1 MKSTWL
7 KGRRAPLAL
16 AVVLLAVLATLAFV
30 LSGPG
35 GSGQDAAPQV
45 VGETSAVE
53 PSTGAPG
60 ASRAEAEGGAAVE
73 GMPKVDPVS
82 IDVPKIGAKSTLV
95 PLGLNAD
102 NTVEV
107 PPVTQPMQA
116 GWYVNGPTPGEVG
129 PSVILGH
136 VDGNKQQGIFFRL
149 KELAPGDKVSVA
161 RKDGT
166 TAEFAVTKVERVPK
180 DKFPTDAVYGDTT
193 EPELRLITCGGVFDK
208 VAHNYLDNIIV
219 FARLIAR

>member
-1 MKSTWL
+1 MKSTWIR
-7 KGRRAPLAL
+7 GRGAPLAL

-35 GSGQDAAPQV
+35 ETGQAAPPGDVSQA
-45 VGETSAVE
+45 ET
-53 PSTGAPG
+53 PP
-60 ASRAEAEGGAAVE
+60 AEQGVPADGGTVVE
-73 GMPKVDPVS
+73 GMPKADPVS
-82 IDVPKIGAKSTLV
+82 IDVPKIEAKSSLV

-107 PPVTQPMQA
+107 PPVTRPMQA
-116 GWYVNGPTPGEVG
+116 GWYENGPTPGEVG

-136 VDGNKQQGIFFRL
+136 VDGNKQKGIFFRL
-149 KELAPGDKVSVA
+149 KELAPGDKVSVG

-166 TAEFAVTKVERVPK
+166 TAEFAVTKVERVAK

-193 EPELRLITCGGVFDK
+193 APELRLITCGGVFDK
-208 VAHNYLDNIIV
+208 ASRNYLDNIIV

>member
-1 MKSTWL
+1 MKANWVRR
-7 KGRRAPLAL
+7 RRAPLVL
-16 AVVLLAVLATLAFV
+16 AAVLLAVLATLAIV

-35 GSGQDAAPQV
+35 ETGQAAPP
-45 VGETSAVE
+45 A
-53 PSTGAPG
+53 STERTEVPVAPG
-60 ASRAEAEGGAAVE
+60 SEPEAEPVG
-73 GMPKVDPVS
+73 GMPKADPVS
-82 IDVPKIGAKSTLV
+82 IDVPKIEAKSSLI

-102 NTVEV
+102 NTIEV
-107 PPVTQPMQA
+107 PPVTRPLQA

-136 VDGNKQQGIFFRL
+136 VDGNKQKGIFFRL

-166 TAEFAVTKVERVPK
+166 TAEFAVTKVERVAK
-180 DKFPTDAVYGDTT
+180 DKFPTDAVYGDTA

-208 VAHNYLDNIIV
+208 ASRNYLDNIIV

>member
-7 KGRRAPLAL
+7 RGRRALLLLLAL
-16 AVVLLAVLATLAFV
+16 SLLAVLATLAFV
-30 LSGPG
+30 LSGPRDP
-35 GSGQDAAPQV
+35 GQAAPRQV
-45 VGETSAVE
+45 ATQNQE
-53 PSTGAPG
+53 PGAAPG
-60 ASRAEAEGGAAVE
+60 TEGGASAE
-73 GMPKVDPVS
+73 GMTKVDPVS
-82 IDVPKIGAKSTLV
+82 IDVPKIDAKSSLI
-95 PLGLNAD
+95 PLGLNPD

-116 GWYVNGPTPGEVG
+116 GWYMNGPTPGEVG

-136 VDGNKQQGIFFRL
+136 VDGNKQKGIFFRL
-149 KELAPGDKVSVA
+149 KELTPGDKVSVA

-180 DKFPTDAVYGDTT
+180 DKFPTEAVYGDTT

-208 VAHNYLDNIIV
+208 ASRNYLDNIIV

>member
-1 MKSTWL
+1 MTSTWWR
-7 KGRRAPLAL
+7 GRRAPLVL
-16 AVVLLAVLATLAFV
+16 VVVLLVVLATLVVV

-35 GSGQDAAPQV
+35 EPGQAAPPQV
-45 VGETSAVE
+45 TERSVAPVE
-53 PSTGAPG
+53 PSAGPE
-60 ASRAEAEGGAAVE
+60 REAVAGGMAKA
-73 GMPKVDPVS
+73 DPVS
-82 IDVPKIGAKSTLV
+82 IDVPKIEAKSSLV

-116 GWYVNGPTPGEVG
+116 GWYVHGPTPGEVG

-136 VDGNKQQGIFFRL
+136 VDGNKQKGIFFRL
-149 KELAPGDKVSVA
+149 KELAPGDQVSIA

-166 TAEFAVTKVERVPK
+166 TAEFAVTKVERVAK

-208 VAHNYLDNIIV
+208 ASHNYLDNIIV
-219 FARLIAR
+219 FARLLAR

>member
-7 KGRRAPLAL
+7 RGRRALLLLAL
-16 AVVLLAVLATLAFV
+16 SLVAVLAALALV
-30 LSGPG
+30 LSGPRDP
-35 GSGQDAAPQV
+35 GQAAPPPAAAQHQ
-45 VGETSAVE
+45 E
-53 PSTGAPG
+53 PSAAPE
-60 ASRAEAEGGAAVE
+60 SEGGASAE
-73 GMPKVDPVS
+73 GMAKVDPVS
-82 IDVPKIGAKSTLV
+82 IDVPRIEAKSSLI

-107 PPVTQPMQA
+107 PPITQPMQA
-116 GWYVNGPTPGEVG
+116 GWYVHGPTPGEIG

-136 VDGNKQQGIFFRL
+136 VDGNKQKGIFFRL
-149 KELAPGDKVSVA
+149 KELMPGDKVSVA

-180 DKFPTDAVYGDTT
+180 DKFPTDAVYGDTA

-208 VAHNYLDNIIV
+208 ASHNYLDNIIV
-219 FARLIAR
+219 FARLVR

>member
-1 MKSTWL
+1 MKSTWWR
-7 KGRRAPLAL
+7 GRRAPLVL

-35 GSGQDAAPQV
+35 ETGQAAAPQAV
-45 VGETSAVE
+45 ASQAETPSAE
-53 PSTGAPG
+53 PSEPDVPVAD
-60 ASRAEAEGGAAVE
+60 GGAAVE
-73 GMPKVDPVS
+73 GMPKAEPVS

-129 PSVILGH
+129 PSVVLGH
-136 VDGNKQQGIFFRL
+136 VDGNKQPGIFFRL
-149 KELAPGDKVSVA
+149 RELAPGDKVSVA
-161 RKDGT
+161 RKDGK
-166 TAEFAVTKVERVPK
+166 TAEFAVTKVERVAK

-193 EPELRLITCGGVFDK
+193 APELRLITCGGVFDK
-208 VAHNYLDNIIV
+208 ASHNYLDNIIV
-219 FARLIAR
+219 FARLIQR

>member
-7 KGRRAPLAL
+7 RGWRAPLAL
-16 AVVLLAVLATLAFV
+16 AVVLLAILATLAFV

-35 GSGQDAAPQV
+35 ETGQAAAPQV
-45 VGETSAVE
+45 AGETSAAV
-53 PSTGAPG
+53 PSSVPRAPG
-60 ASRAEAEGGAAVE
+60 TEAEGGAAVE
-73 GMPKVDPVS
+73 GMPKADPVS
-82 IDVPKIGAKSTLV
+82 IDVPKIEAKSSLI
-95 PLGLNAD
+95 PLGLNPD

-116 GWYVNGPTPGEVG
+116 GWYLNGPTPGEVG

-136 VDGNKQQGIFFRL
+136 VDGNKQKGIFFRL
-149 KELAPGDKVSVA
+149 KELAPGDKVSIA

-166 TAEFAVTKVERVPK
+166 TAEFTVTKVERVAK

-193 EPELRLITCGGVFDK
+193 APELRLITCGGFFDK
-208 VAHNYLDNIIV
+208 ASHNYLDNIIV
-219 FARLIAR
+219 FARLNAR

>member
-1 MKSTWL
+1 MKSTWWR
-7 KGRRAPLAL
+7 GRRAPLVL

-35 GSGQDAAPQV
+35 ETGQAAPQV
-45 VGETSAVE
+45 AASQAETSSAAPVE
-53 PSTGAPG
+53 SGAPTD
-60 ASRAEAEGGAAVE
+60 GGAAVE
-73 GMPKVDPVS
+73 GMPKADPVS
-82 IDVPKIGAKSTLV
+82 IDVPKIEAKSSLV

-116 GWYVNGPTPGEVG
+116 GWYEHGPTPGEVG

-136 VDGNKQQGIFFRL
+136 VDGNKQKGIFFRL
-149 KELAPGDKVSVA
+149 KELVPGDKVSIA

-166 TAEFAVTKVERVPK
+166 TAEFAVTKVERVAK

-193 EPELRLITCGGVFDK
+193 APELRLITCGGVFDK
-208 VAHNYLDNIIV
+208 ASHNYLDNIIV

>member
-1 MKSTWL
+1 MKSTWIR
-7 KGRRAPLAL
+7 GRQALLAL

-35 GSGQDAAPQV
+35 ETGQAAPQGV
-45 VGETSAVE
+45 TSRPETPSAE
-53 PSTGAPG
+53 QGAP
-60 ASRAEAEGGAAVE
+60 ADGGAVGE
-73 GMPKVDPVS
+73 GMPKADPVS
-82 IDVPKIGAKSTLV
+82 IDVPKIEAKSSLV

-116 GWYVNGPTPGEVG
+116 GWYKNGPTPGEVG

-136 VDGNKQQGIFFRL
+136 VDGNKQKGIFFRL
-149 KELAPGDKVSVA
+149 KELAPGDKVSIA

-166 TAEFAVTKVERVPK
+166 TAEFAVTKVERVAK

-208 VAHNYLDNIIV
+208 ASHNYLDNIIV

>member
-1 MKSTWL
+1 MKSTWWR
-7 KGRRAPLAL
+7 GRRAPLVL
-16 AVVLLAVLATLAFV
+16 VVVLVAVLATVVVV

-35 GSGQDAAPQV
+35 ETGQAASPQVTQQAAAPMAPSAEPQ
-45 VGETSAVE
+45 GE
-53 PSTGAPG
+53 
-60 ASRAEAEGGAAVE
+60 AAD
-73 GMPKVDPVS
+73 GMPKADPVS
-82 IDVPKIGAKSTLV
+82 IDVPKIEAKSSLV

-136 VDGNKQQGIFFRL
+136 VDGNKQKGIFFRL
-149 KELAPGDKVSVA
+149 KELAPGDKVSIA

-166 TAEFAVTKVERVPK
+166 TAEFAVTKVERVAK

-208 VAHNYLDNIIV
+208 ASHNYLDNIIV
-219 FARLIAR
+219 FARLLVR

>member
-1 MKSTWL
+1 MKA
-7 KGRRAPLAL
+7 RQVPLVL
-16 AVVLLAVLATLAFV
+16 AAALLAVLATLAVV

-35 GSGQDAAPQV
+35 ETGQAAPPA
-45 VGETSAVE
+45 SVE
-53 PSTGAPG
+53 RTDVPVAPSDEPQ
-60 ASRAEAEGGAAVE
+60 AEPAA
-73 GMPKVDPVS
+73 GMPKADPVS
-82 IDVPKIGAKSTLV
+82 IDLPKIDAKSSLI

-102 NTVEV
+102 NTIEV
-107 PPVTQPMQA
+107 PPVTQPLQA
-116 GWYVNGPTPGEVG
+116 GWYVHGPTPGEIG
-129 PSVILGH
+129 PSVVLGH
-136 VDGNKQQGIFFRL
+136 VDGNKQKGIFFRL

-166 TAEFAVTKVERVPK
+166 TAEFAVTKVERVAK

-208 VAHNYLDNIIV
+208 ASRNYLDNIIV

>member
-1 MKSTWL
+1 MKANWMR
-7 KGRRAPLAL
+7 GRRAPLVL
-16 AVVLLAVLATLAFV
+16 AAVLLAVLATLAIV

-35 GSGQDAAPQV
+35 ETGQAAPPV
-45 VGETSAVE
+45 SAERTEVPVAPSNEPVAEPVG
-53 PSTGAPG
+53 
-60 ASRAEAEGGAAVE
+60 
-73 GMPKVDPVS
+73 GMPKADPVS
-82 IDVPKIGAKSTLV
+82 IDVPKIEAKSSLI

-102 NTVEV
+102 NTIEV
-107 PPVTQPMQA
+107 PPVTRPLQA

-136 VDGNKQQGIFFRL
+136 VDGNKQKGIFFRL

-166 TAEFAVTKVERVPK
+166 TAEFAVTKVERVAK
-180 DKFPTDAVYGDTT
+180 DKFPTDAVYGDTA

-208 VAHNYLDNIIV
+208 ASRNYLDNIIV

>member
-1 MKSTWL
+1 
-7 KGRRAPLAL
+7 
-16 AVVLLAVLATLAFV
+16 
-30 LSGPG
+30 
-35 GSGQDAAPQV
+35 
-45 VGETSAVE
+45 
-53 PSTGAPG
+53 
-60 ASRAEAEGGAAVE
+60 
-73 GMPKVDPVS
+73 MPKADPVS
-82 IDVPKIGAKSTLV
+82 IDVPKIEAKSSLV

-116 GWYVNGPTPGEVG
+116 GWYENGPTPGEVG

-136 VDGNKQQGIFFRL
+136 VDGNKQKGIFFRL
-149 KELAPGDKVSVA
+149 KELAPGDKVSIA

-166 TAEFAVTKVERVPK
+166 TAEFAVTKVERVAK

-208 VAHNYLDNIIV
+208 ASHNYLDNIIV

>member
-7 KGRRAPLAL
+7 RGRRALLLLAL
-16 AVVLLAVLATLAFV
+16 SLLAILAMPAFV
-30 LSGPG
+30 LSGPRED
-35 GSGQDAAPQV
+35 GQAAPQLV
-45 VGETSAVE
+45 ATQNQE
-53 PSTGAPG
+53 PSAAPESG
-60 ASRAEAEGGAAVE
+60 GVASVK
-73 GMPKVDPVS
+73 GMAKVDPVS
-82 IDVPKIGAKSTLV
+82 IDVPKIDAKSSLI
-95 PLGLNAD
+95 PLGLNPD

-116 GWYVNGPTPGEVG
+116 GWYVNGPTPGEIG

-136 VDGNKQQGIFFRL
+136 VDGNKQKGIFFRL
-149 KELAPGDKVSVA
+149 KELAPGDKVSIS

-180 DKFPTDAVYGDTT
+180 DKFPTEAVYGDTV

-208 VAHNYLDNIIV
+208 ASRNYLDNIIV

>member
-1 MKSTWL
+1 MKAKWWR
-7 KGRRAPLAL
+7 GRRAPLVL
-16 AVVLLAVLATLAFV
+16 AAVLLAVLATLAIV

-35 GSGQDAAPQV
+35 ETGQAAPPAGTV
-45 VGETSAVE
+45 RTEAVASPSAE
-53 PSTGAPG
+53 PQ
-60 ASRAEAEGGAAVE
+60 AEPAA
-73 GMPKVDPVS
+73 GMPKADPVS
-82 IDVPKIGAKSTLV
+82 IDVPKIEAKSSLI

-107 PPVTQPMQA
+107 PPVTQPLQA
-116 GWYVNGPTPGEVG
+116 GWYENGPTPGEVG

-136 VDGNKQQGIFFRL
+136 VDGNKQKGIFFRL
-149 KELAPGDKVSVA
+149 KELAPGDKVSIA

-166 TAEFAVTKVERVPK
+166 TAEFAVTKVERVAK
-180 DKFPTDAVYGDTT
+180 DKFPTDAVYGDTA

-208 VAHNYLDNIIV
+208 ASRNYLDNIIV

>member
-1 MKSTWL
+1 M
-7 KGRRAPLAL
+7 PLAL

-35 GSGQDAAPQV
+35 ETGQAAPPQV
-45 VGETSAVE
+45 AGQTSVASE
-53 PSTGAPG
+53 APDT
-60 ASRAEAEGGAAVE
+60 AEGGAAVE
-73 GMPKVDPVS
+73 GMPKVDPIA
-82 IDVPKIGAKSTLV
+82 IDVPKIDAKSSLI

-116 GWYVNGPTPGEVG
+116 GWYENGPTPGEVG

-136 VDGNKQQGIFFRL
+136 VDGNKQKGIFFRL
-149 KELAPGDKVSVA
+149 KELAPGDRISVA

-166 TAEFAVTKVERVPK
+166 TAEFAVTKVDKVPK

-208 VAHNYLDNIIV
+208 ASHNYLDNIIV
-219 FARLIAR
+219 FARLLAR

>member
-7 KGRRAPLAL
+7 RGRRALLLLAL
-16 AVVLLAVLATLAFV
+16 SLLAVLATLAFV
-30 LSGPG
+30 LSGPRG
-35 GSGQDAAPQV
+35 ESQAAPPPAAGQT
-45 VGETSAVE
+45 EAPSA
-53 PSTGAPG
+53 APG
-60 ASRAEAEGGAAVE
+60 TEPEAEGGAAGE
-73 GMPKVDPVS
+73 GMPKAEPVS
-82 IDVPKIGAKSTLV
+82 IDVPKIDAKSSLI

-107 PPVTQPMQA
+107 PPVTQPLQA
-116 GWYVNGPTPGEVG
+116 GWYVNGPTPGEIG

-136 VDGNKQQGIFFRL
+136 VDGNKQKGIFFRL
-149 KELAPGDKVSVA
+149 KELVPGDKVSVA

-166 TAEFAVTKVERVPK
+166 TAEFAVTKVEKVPK
-180 DKFPTDAVYGDTT
+180 DQFPTDAVYGDTS

-208 VAHNYLDNIIV
+208 ASHNYLDNVIV

>member
-1 MKSTWL
+1 MESTWL
-7 KGRRAPLAL
+7 RGRRVPLAL

-35 GSGQDAAPQV
+35 ETGQAAPPQV
-45 VGETSAVE
+45 ADTSSA
-53 PSTGAPG
+53 AAADPG
-60 ASRAEAEGGAAVE
+60 TSVAAAEDGAAIE
-73 GMPKVDPVS
+73 GLPKVDPVS
-82 IDVPKIGAKSTLV
+82 IDVPKIDAKSSLV

-116 GWYVNGPTPGEVG
+116 GWYENGPTPGEVG

-136 VDGNKQQGIFFRL
+136 VDGNKQKGVFFRL
-149 KELAPGDKVSVA
+149 KELAPGDKISVG

-166 TAEFAVTKVERVPK
+166 TAEFAVTKVDRVPK

-208 VAHNYLDNIIV
+208 TSHNYLDNIIV
-219 FARLIAR
+219 FARLLAR

>member
-1 MKSTWL
+1 MKSTWWR
-7 KGRRAPLAL
+7 GRRAPLVL
-16 AVVLLAVLATLAFV
+16 VVVLLAVLATLAIV

-35 GSGQDAAPQV
+35 ETEQAAPPQV
-45 VGETSAVE
+45 TEQSVAPVTPSAEPEGE
-53 PSTGAPG
+53 
-60 ASRAEAEGGAAVE
+60 AAAD
-73 GMPKVDPVS
+73 GMPKADPVS
-82 IDVPKIGAKSTLV
+82 IDVPKIEAKSSLV

-107 PPVTQPMQA
+107 PPVTKPMQA

-136 VDGNKQQGIFFRL
+136 VDGNKQKGIFFRL
-149 KELAPGDKVSVA
+149 KELAPGDKVSIA

-166 TAEFAVTKVERVPK
+166 TAEFAVTKVERVAK

-208 VAHNYLDNIIV
+208 TSHNYLDNIIV
-219 FARLIAR
+219 FARLLAR

>member
-1 MKSTWL
+1 MKSTWIR
-7 KGRRAPLAL
+7 GRRALLAL

-35 GSGQDAAPQV
+35 ETGQAAPQGV
-45 VGETSAVE
+45 TSQQETPSAE
-53 PSTGAPG
+53 QGAP
-60 ASRAEAEGGAAVE
+60 ADGGAVGE
-73 GMPKVDPVS
+73 GMPKADPVS
-82 IDVPKIGAKSTLV
+82 IDVPKIEAKSSLV

-116 GWYVNGPTPGEVG
+116 GWYENGPTPGEVG

-136 VDGNKQQGIFFRL
+136 VDGNKQKGIFFRL
-149 KELAPGDKVSVA
+149 KELAPGDKVSIA

-166 TAEFAVTKVERVPK
+166 TAEFAVTKVERVAK

-208 VAHNYLDNIIV
+208 ASHNYLDNIIV